1 MKNILGL
8 DLGTTSI
15 SFAHIVEDENKQ
27 KSEIKELGVRIVS
40 LTTDEQSDFEKGK
53 SITTNANR
61 TLKHGARLNLDRY
74 QQRRKYLIDLLH
86 KANLI
91 TPSSI
96 LAENG
101 KNTTHSTWQL
111 RAKAVTERIE
121 KEEFAR
127 VLLAINKKRG
137 YKSSRKAKTEDEG
150 QAIDGMAIA
159 KRLYDENLTPGQ
171 LSLQL
176 LQQNK
181 KLLPDFY
188 RSDLQ
193 KEFDLVWNFQ
203 KQFYPDILTD
213 IFYKELQGK
222 GKDATSKAFSK
233 RYHFDTA
240 ENKGSKESVR

>member
-15 SFAHIVEDENKQ
+15 GFAHIVEDENKE

-53 SITTNANR
+53 SISTNANR

-74 QQRRKYLIDLLH
+74 QQRRKYLIDLLQ

-137 YKSSRKAKTEDEG
+137 YKSSRKYNPQNEMYQKLKRNVHFLRWLNGAKVIKNTDRLG
-150 QAIDGMAIA
+150 AYPCFFIYYAFITYRVTLIDRVC
-159 KRLYDENLTPGQ
+159 KCL
-171 LSLQL
+171 L
-176 LQQNK
+176 LQYLVQRCLHLGVGVFWCICHW
-181 KLLPDFY
+181 LL
-188 RSDLQ
+188 R
-193 KEFDLVWNFQ
+193 
-203 KQFYPDILTD
+203 
-213 IFYKELQGK
+213 
-222 GKDATSKAFSK
+222 
-233 RYHFDTA
+233 
-240 ENKGSKESVR
+240 